1 MDHESAEGPFV
12 RRTNAA
18 RRKKRINKVKR
29 RKAISVAETDE
40 TMKFLNDNS
49 RRKREATEQ
58 ARREREE
65 RVRRRFEKGPV
76 HALLNHFR
84 YTSPEEIRKM
94 EKSIEEQID
103 RIKREEGIADESDI
117 AEDEF
122 TIDCDELI
130 RSGDV
135 FVNTCNNIGNEE

>member
-1 MDHESAEGPFV
+1 M
-12 RRTNAA
+12 
-18 RRKKRINKVKR
+18 
-29 RKAISVAETDE
+29 AETDE

-49 RRKREATEQ
+49 QRKREATEQ

-65 RVRRRFEKGPV
+65 RVRRRFEKGFV

-135 FVNTCNNIGNEE
+135 FINESNNIRNEE